1 MSSPSLPFPVVTSGG
16 RLVLP
21 QRDGRVGWG
30 PTVCGDRASVS
41 TAALVRGGWA
51 LSWER
56 PF

>member
-1 MSSPSLPFPVVTSGG
+1 MSSPSLPFPVVTGGG